1 MHKRQLKGCKRQ
13 LKGCKRQLKG
23 CMKQLKGCMKQL
35 KGYMKQGL
43 HKTTT
48 KILYE
53 AIIGL
58 RAVRGN

>member
-1 MHKRQLKGCKRQ
+1 MYEAIKG
-13 LKGCKRQLKG
+13 LYEAIKGLYEAIKG
-23 CMKQLKGCMKQL
+23 F
-35 KGYMKQGL
+35 

-53 AIIGL
+53 AIIDL